1 MSETVDTSPK
11 RARREFKNIGYGQIL
26 TSYKLPWSGKVSIMH
41 RASGALLFLSLPFI
55 LYLFDKSLTS
65 ELSFITFSEVV
76 GHPLVKLFLL
86 ALIWAF
92 LHHFCAGIRF
102 LMLDLHKGIEK
113 TQIQKSAVTVLAVSL
128 SLTAVLGAKLF
139 NLF

>member
-11 RARREFKNIGYGQIL
+11 KAPREFKNIGYGQIL
-26 TSYKLPWSGKVSIMH
+26 TSYKLPWSGKVSILH
-41 RASGALLFLSLPFI
+41 RVSGALLFLSLPFI

-76 GHPLVKLFLL
+76 GNPLVKLFLL

-102 LMLDLHKGIEK
+102 LALDLHKGIEK
-113 TQIQKSAVTVLAVSL
+113 HQIQKSAVSVLVVSL
-128 SLTAVLGAKLF
+128 SLTAILGAKLF

>member
-11 RARREFKNIGYGQIL
+11 PARREFKNIGYGQIL
-26 TSYKLPWSGKVSIMH
+26 TSYKLPWSGKVSILH

-76 GHPLVKLFLL
+76 GHPLTKLFLL

>member
-1 MSETVDTSPK
+1 
-11 RARREFKNIGYGQIL
+11 
-26 TSYKLPWSGKVSIMH
+26 
-41 RASGALLFLSLPFI
+41 
-55 LYLFDKSLTS
+55 
-65 ELSFITFSEVV
+65 V
-76 GHPLVKLFLL
+76 GNPIVKLFIL
-86 ALIWAF
+86 ALIWSF

-113 TQIQKSAVTVLAVSL
+113 NQIQQTAVTVLAVSL

>member
-11 RARREFKNIGYGQIL
+11 PARREFKNIGYGQIL
-26 TSYKLPWSGKVSIMH
+26 TSYKLPWSGKVSILH

-55 LYLFDKSLTS
+55 LYLFEQSLTS
-65 ELSFITFSEVV
+65 ELSFITFSEVI
-76 GHPLVKLFLL
+76 GHPLIKLFLL

-102 LMLDLHKGIEK
+102 LLLDLHKGIEK
-113 TQIQKSAVTVLAVSL
+113 TQIQKTAVTVLVVSL